1 MMKVQELF
9 KEKGWQAATFYL
21 ASELHMNVKN
31 YNDEIFVLNY
41 NQIFSPETDEYVM
54 ECRGL
59 ILDKNGEVLGRRW
72 RRFFNYGQQPDITG
86 QFIFEDSEV
95 FEKVDGSTI
104 LFWYNPY
111 ANRWEISTRGTAFA
125 ESEQLWYPSFRQAV
139 LEDGL
144 GVTEERFQE
153 FMNKTYDTGFSH
165 VFEYCSIKNRIVTVY
180 DKPVMYLVSTIKND
194 TGEEMPYDS
203 DLLHVDKIWDELSG
217 NIRIIRKFDFKS
229 MDEMLSTAKNLQ
241 GLDEGYVAKD
251 KNGLRI
257 KIKADLYL
265 KVHKIK
271 GEGQITEKSM
281 CGLIVDNEQEE
292 FLQYFPEYRVM
303 FEPYEK
309 AFIEL
314 IEEIN
319 HVWLD
324 VHGIENQK
332 EYALKVKDLPYSA
345 ILFSMRK
352 TDKTFED
359 IWLDARLEYKV
370 NLLMDY
376 YQHYTV
382 STLFDEETLITN
394 MADEI
399 IAKYNTGGVEEIVQ

>member
-9 KEKGWQAATFYL
+9 KGKGWQAATFYL

-41 NQIFSPETDEYVM
+41 NQIFSPETDDYVM

-59 ILDKNGEVLGRRW
+59 ILDKDGEVLGRRW

-86 QFIFEDSEV
+86 QFVFEDSEV

-104 LFWYNPY
+104 LVWYNPY

-125 ESEQLWYPSFRQAV
+125 ESEQLWYPTFRQAV
-139 LEDGL
+139 LEDGF

-153 FMNKTYDTGFSH
+153 YMNAHWEKHWSY

-180 DKPVMYLVSTIKND
+180 EKPVMYYVSCIRND
-194 TGEEMPYDS
+194 DGKEISHGLNEI
-203 DLLHVDKIWDELSG
+203 HIREWNELSP
-217 NIRIIRKFDFKS
+217 NVKLIKKFDFKS
-229 MDEMLSTAKNLQ
+229 MDEMISTAKNLQ

-281 CGLIVDNEQEE
+281 CSLIVDNEQEE

-309 AFIEL
+309 AFFEL
-314 IEEIN
+314 IEEID

-359 IWLDARLEYKV
+359 IWLDARLDYKV

-382 STLFDEETLITN
+382 STLFEKTLITII
-394 MADEI
+394 ADEI
-399 IAKYNTGGVEEIVQ
+399 IAKYNTGGVEEIV